1 MSGGLVTYS
10 DVARME
16 FNLTRLPDRG
26 EDKGVRAH
34 LADILPDKYRLLASR
49 GQPCLLCGVTRALEV
64 LGPDK
69 QGGALVILSRG
80 GPVSAGERA
89 KLREYAEYYQV
100 RMSSLLVPGTGA
112 AQVDNIYRDLARLTD
127 SQAVTVS
134 GGPVSRYRQLCSALH
149 RELEAGEIVLHEKAV
164 HRTEDVT
171 AGTFV
176 VDSSASLHVSFA
188 VFVAEAEDH
197 FIRSVTFTHLDT
209 GTVLGPYRAI
219 SSLYDNINM
228 KTVNT
233 GLGSP
238 SVFSAGSWGYTVRWA
253 GSASQRQDSVIVVS
267 AAGGDQQRLGVQV
280 WTSAG
285 RGPGLVTLHHL
296 LRVTVRLER
305 GVRPVLRARVELL
318 RRAVINLLL
327 TTLSTRWELILR

>member
-89 KLREYAEYYQV
+89 KLTEYAEYYQV
-100 RMSSLLVPGTGA
+100 RVSSLLVPGTGA
-112 AQVDNIYRDLARLTD
+112 AQGDNISTDLARLTD

-134 GGPVSRYRQLCSALH
+134 GGPVSRSAPLC
-149 RELEAGEIVLHEKAV
+149 
-164 HRTEDVT
+164 T
-171 AGTFV
+171 
-176 VDSSASLHVSFA
+176 
-188 VFVAEAEDH
+188 
-197 FIRSVTFTHLDT
+197 
-209 GTVLGPYRAI
+209 
-219 SSLYDNINM
+219 
-228 KTVNT
+228 
-233 GLGSP
+233 
-238 SVFSAGSWGYTVRWA
+238 GSWRW
-253 GSASQRQDSVIVVS
+253 G
-267 AAGGDQQRLGVQV
+267 RLCCM
-280 WTSAG
+280 
-285 RGPGLVTLHHL
+285 R
-296 LRVTVRLER
+296 RLSTEQMMS
-305 GVRPVLRARVELL
+305 PLAP
-318 RRAVINLLL
+318 LLL
-327 TTLSTRWELILR
+327 TARPAFTSPPRFLWRRLRITSSGSSPLPTWTLGQCWARTTPSAASMTT